1 MMRYDI
7 KPDYHLKAKRR
18 YLTAFSVG
26 LVFAFQAARVLWN
39 FSLNAPWKNGLAI
52 AGSLGCLLI
61 SGVGY
66 WKYRKLVQYKNKK
79 KIH

>member
-26 LVFAFQAARVLWN
+26 LVFAFQAARVLWD

-79 KIH
+79 KTH